1 MPRDQTPH
9 PRTKRLFGLGFLG
22 RALGIE
28 SPPWQECQG
37 TQAPIMRE
45 LHPAESGSRLTEV
58 TTGNQSSINSQ
69 PQRLERLRL
78 LLPIHPW
85 SGPGRGKPGRF
96 ATAMSWGTASIY
108 PQIPENHGIMLV
120 SMRRGESGGFSFIRR
135 IQTLHLFAPWGVP
148 RDRNKSEAST
158 GPQTG
163 DNTGSECS
171 LPMKTRDAPASRWI
185 RTIHGFC

>member
-1 MPRDQTPH
+1 MPRAQTPH
-9 PRTKRLFGLGFLG
+9 PRTKKLFGLGFLG

-85 SGPGRGKPGRF
+85 SGPGRRSEERRVGKECR
-96 ATAMSWGTASIY
+96 
-108 PQIPENHGIMLV
+108 
-120 SMRRGESGGFSFIRR
+120 SGW
-135 IQTLHLFAPWGVP
+135 A
-148 RDRNKSEAST
+148 A
-158 GPQTG
+158 G
-163 DNTGSECS
+163 D
-171 LPMKTRDAPASRWI
+171 
-185 RTIHGFC
+185 